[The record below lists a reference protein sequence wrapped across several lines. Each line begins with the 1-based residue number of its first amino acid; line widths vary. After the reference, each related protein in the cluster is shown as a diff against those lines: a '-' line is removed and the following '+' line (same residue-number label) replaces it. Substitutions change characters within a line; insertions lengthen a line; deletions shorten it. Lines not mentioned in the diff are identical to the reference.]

1 MLKRIIASLKNVVPE
16 AELQSHVMWRSIAV
30 MAWVSFLFAGIA
42 SMLFFASFE
51 PTALASLATF
61 SVNWSAQAVYTL
73 GFLLFW
79 LFGFI
84 TSLVS
89 AILLALPWAKRARH
103 MPE

>member
-1 MLKRIIASLKNVVPE
+1 MLKRLIASFKNIVPE
-16 AELQSHVMWRSIAV
+16 AELEPHVMWRSIAV
-30 MAWVSFLFAGIA
+30 MTWVSFLFAGIA

-51 PTALASLATF
+51 PTILASLATF
-61 SVNWSAQAVYTL
+61 SVNWSAQAIYTL

-79 LFGFI
+79 LFGFC

-89 AILLALPWAKRARH
+89 AILLALPWSKRAKH